1 MHVLITSICC
11 IFSQN
16 ELADAQAAV
25 LASARGAKETDVRAA
40 IEKDWERKKSTV
52 DQREMQAKLAAAD
65 AVVRGYV
72 HMCSCC
78 GFPRARMHICA
89 NTMPSTSYSLTGSC
103 HPHCTKYACSST
115 LPSMPQCCFIEHIA
129 CVLRDSY

>member
-1 MHVLITSICC
+1 
-11 IFSQN
+11 
-16 ELADAQAAV
+16 V

-72 HMCSCC
+72 RMCSCW
-78 GFPRARMHICA
+78 FRRVRKRVCA
-89 NTMPSTSYSLTGSC
+89 NTMPSIVTSYS
-103 HPHCTKYACSST
+103 
-115 LPSMPQCCFIEHIA
+115 
-129 CVLRDSY
+129 